1 MIAGTLLAFDF
12 GERRIGVAVGETST
26 RIAYPLQTIRAQ
38 SNEARLAAVAK
49 IVEEWRPAAF
59 VVGHTKHADGAPH
72 RVAAL
77 AAKFGRRIA
86 ARFGAPVFLVDE
98 FLSSWA
104 AESAL
109 RESGGDARDVDAMAA
124 ALILQTFLDEPAGGR
139 QLVGVIEHP

>member
-26 RIAYPLQTIRAQ
+26 RIAYPMATIRAQ
-38 SNEARLAAVAK
+38 SNDARLAAIAK
-49 IVEEWRPAAF
+49 IVDEWKPAAF
-59 VVGHTKHADGAPH
+59 VVGQPKHADGSPH

-77 AAKFGRRIA
+77 ATKFGRRLA

-98 FLSSWA
+98 SLSSWA

-109 RESGGDARDVDAMAA
+109 RESGGDASDVDAMAA
-124 ALILQTFLDEPAGGR
+124 ALILQTFLEEPGKHERLAA
-139 QLVGVIEHP
+139 